1 MPSSKG
7 GFENMKFKS
16 SILSS
21 LILSILFASNA
32 QAILDPSEVSVG
44 QGESLADQLLQT
56 SNEGGVFIPSDPRFP
71 STPQKSRELQQN
83 KTELNWT
90 MPSSLAGFGSSAKSS
105 REEAKTMTD
114 EATLNT
120 ETTPLQETAPVANT
134 AATTES
140 ELPPS
145 QPSVASVGGSWYF
158 ELNDSS
164 KRDVALAL
172 FQSGNYVYGAG
183 NMRERN
189 STLQVA
195 ASGSVQGETMDLD
208 IISLGTINLYKL
220 TLDLSGDSASGDYQV
235 FSASGDA
242 WKGSVEG
249 MRIASQE

>member
-1 MPSSKG
+1 
-7 GFENMKFKS
+7 MKFKRL
-16 SILSS
+16 ILSS
-21 LILSILFASNA
+21 VLLLGYFAANTH
-32 QAILDPSEVSVG
+32 AIEDAGSVTLG
-44 QGESLADQLLQT
+44 QGESLADKLMDA
-56 SNEGGVFIPSDPRFP
+56 SNDEGVYKNDLGLAP
-71 STPQKSRELQQN
+71 TPQKSRELQQN

-105 REEAKTMTD
+105 RDEAKTMTD
-114 EATLNT
+114 EAASTT
-120 ETTPLQETAPVANT
+120 ETTPLQETVPVADT

-145 QPSVASVGGSWYF
+145 QPSVASVGGSWSF

-183 NMRERN
+183 NMREGN

-208 IISLGTINLYKL
+208 VISLGTINLYKL
-220 TLDLSGDSASGDYQV
+220 ALDLSGDSAYGDYQA

-242 WKGSVEG
+242 WKGSAEG
-249 MRIASQE
+249 LRTASQE